1 MISYRN
7 MIDGGLILVLK
18 DICGGNGN
26 ELVEN
31 GCMGSTEHWEGIFKP
46 HVRHERKLHFVDGNK
61 IPTIKRII
69 GGYRKMT
76 VNKKEFAD
84 RMAENGGI
92 TKKAAFQAVGLFIQ
106 TLMEYLSE
114 DEKVMFTNF
123 GRFEMKY
130 VKERVGCNP

>member
-84 RMAENGGI
+84 RMAENGRLWN
-92 TKKAAFQAVGLFIQ
+92 TFLR
-106 TLMEYLSE
+106 M
-114 DEKVMFTNF
+114 
-123 GRFEMKY
+123 R
-130 VKERVGCNP
+130 R